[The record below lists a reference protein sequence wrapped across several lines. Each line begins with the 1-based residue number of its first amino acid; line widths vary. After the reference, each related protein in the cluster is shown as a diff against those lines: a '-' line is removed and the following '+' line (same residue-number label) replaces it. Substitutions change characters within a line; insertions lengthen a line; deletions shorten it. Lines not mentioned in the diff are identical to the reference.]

1 MSEEYL
7 DFVLSGLEQK
17 EMPKTTTSS
26 TKDNLFDSCFEG
38 TEKISHMPKFI
49 KEFKNNDKVIGRK
62 YTDKNNEIKYA
73 EIFNNPKFELMGIS
87 PNITFIYSY
96 DNKIKNRYEENKF
109 IGFRYYKKGPNEID
123 SNYFTLINK
132 YYLKYYILEKN
143 KKIKDINNDSFF
155 NQELNCFDIIDNII
169 NQKYKNQNIIII
181 GETFPEI
188 IGYCYG
194 LISLQKYKNNFICI
208 EPLIPD
214 VLKKETFEEN
224 IPDKLEENTT
234 YLEPIIYDGH
244 ISLVI
249 IFEVKNHRYN
259 IILDMSGYHTN
270 SKKLLKSIFPNSIFI
285 QNFIYPK
292 IPIQNYSS
300 CCLWFYE
307 QIECLLK
314 DDNYISFKSI
324 FDRVKGNQIS
334 YYIDVINTIGKNF
347 YNMDDIFKEGEQT
360 NTCPEKI
367 DLNRLFINSYMPNY
381 AVHKDIIYTQFLDIK
396 NFFSDLAC
404 LHLSYHYKLFIDSQN
419 IFSQYIAYNNLL
431 EINYK
436 FNKYSGKNENSK
448 SNS

>member
-62 YTDKNNEIKYA
+62 YTSKNNEIKYV
-73 EIFNNPKFELMGIS
+73 EIFKNPKFELMGIS

-155 NQELNCFDIIDNII
+155 NQELNCFDIIDYVIK
-169 NQKYKNQNIIII
+169 QKYKNQNIIMI

-194 LISLQKYKNNFICI
+194 LISLQKFKNNFICI

-224 IPDKLEENTT
+224 IPDKQ
-234 YLEPIIYDGH
+234 
-244 ISLVI
+244 
-249 IFEVKNHRYN
+249 
-259 IILDMSGYHTN
+259 
-270 SKKLLKSIFPNSIFI
+270 KKIQFI
-285 QNFIYPK
+285 
-292 IPIQNYSS
+292 
-300 CCLWFYE
+300 
-307 QIECLLK
+307 
-314 DDNYISFKSI
+314 
-324 FDRVKGNQIS
+324 
-334 YYIDVINTIGKNF
+334 
-347 YNMDDIFKEGEQT
+347 
-360 NTCPEKI
+360 
-367 DLNRLFINSYMPNY
+367 
-381 AVHKDIIYTQFLDIK
+381 
-396 NFFSDLAC
+396 
-404 LHLSYHYKLFIDSQN
+404 
-419 IFSQYIAYNNLL
+419 
-431 EINYK
+431 
-436 FNKYSGKNENSK
+436 
-448 SNS
+448 